1 MRKYGNLNVWKYT
14 MDTLDFL
21 PLGAIIDQKILCIHG
36 GLSPEIC
43 TVDQIRT
50 IDRRQE
56 IPHDGAYSDLMW
68 SDPENIS
75 NWMINTRG
83 AGWYFGDKVT
93 NEFLELNDLELICRA
108 H

>member
-1 MRKYGNLNVWKYT
+1 
-14 MDTLDFL
+14 
-21 PLGAIIDQKILCIHG
+21 
-36 GLSPEIC
+36 
-43 TVDQIRT
+43 
-50 IDRRQE
+50 
-56 IPHDGAYSDLMW
+56 MW